1 MKKILALAAVAAL
14 TAGVSA
20 YAANPFSDVTADDW
34 AYQAVSDLSAQ
45 GVVEGYPDGT
55 FKGERNMTR
64 YELAQIVARLMAKE
78 DQLNA
83 EQQATLDKLAGEYAD
98 ELANL
103 GVRVSNLEKKVGNLY
118 WSGDA
123 RMRYIASSSD
133 KVADKYDGRIRLNVK
148 GQVNDATYV
157 QGQFVNNM
165 NFKDEAS
172 SNTTMAQIYVNHN
185 FNKNV
190 AVRLGRQPIA
200 FGNQGGWQYNGLEGY
215 DGAQVSYNN
224 GKLALTT
231 GFGQL
236 NASDWATLGIKKDD
250 TVYGGYAAT
259 NAGSIYG
266 AKSTDMYF
274 AKGAYDFGFA
284 KLGADYVKFQGSFD
298 ADKIGSFE
306 DAYGTHY
313 MAGQELFGI
322 NLNIPVQQF
331 NVFGEYWKNTT
342 LGDFDTAWNAGL
354 SYGKA
359 DWKKPGT
366 FDLSVSY
373 NDVDAGAYF
382 GGGTWHND
390 MLTNLVKPV
399 ATAVAKNGNTPAH
412 NDWTLAGA
420 TNLTFWNVLAN
431 VTLQKNVQLH
441 AEYAFGA
448 DAENAA
454 DPDDSWTVS
463 LNYKF

>member
-123 RMRYIASSSD
+123 RMRYQDKGNDSD
-133 KVADKYDGRIRLNVK
+133 SWNGRIRLNVK
-148 GQVNDATYV
+148 GQVNESTYV
-157 QGQFVNNM
+157 QGRFLNEM
-165 NFKDEAS
+165 DFKDNKDS
-172 SNTTMAQIYVNHN
+172 TTSMDQLYVNHN
-185 FNKNV
+185 FSKEV

-200 FGNQGGWQYNGLEGY
+200 FGNQGGWLINPNKGY
-215 DGAQVSYNN
+215 DGAQASYKN

-236 NASDWATLGIKKDD
+236 NATKKVNGVVESTEAAD
-250 TVYGGYAAT
+250 TDV
-259 NAGSIYG
+259 
-266 AKSTDMYF
+266 YF
-274 AKGAYDFGFA
+274 AQGTYDFGFA
-284 KLGADYVKFQGSFD
+284 KLDANYIASKEGEADERGE
-298 ADKIGSFE
+298 I
-306 DAYGTHY
+306 YGV
-313 MAGQELFGI
+313 G
-322 NLNIPVQQF
+322 LNVPVQQF

-342 LGDFDTAWNAGL
+342 YGDNDTAWNAGL

-359 DWKKPGT
+359 DWKKAGT
-366 FDLSVSY
+366 WDLAVAY
-373 NDVDAGAYF
+373 NDVDEGLFAEGMT
-382 GGGTWHND
+382 GLQT
-390 MLTNLVKPV
+390 
-399 ATAVAKNGNTPAH
+399 TPL
-412 NDWTLAGA
+412 NFLNQENGA
-420 TNLTFWNVLAN
+420 TNVTFWNAIAN

-441 AEYAFGA
+441 AEYAFSVDAEGA
-448 DAENAA
+448 DN
-454 DPDDSWTVS
+454 DDDSWAVS

>member
-123 RMRYIASSSD
+123 RMRYTASSSD
-133 KVADKYDGRIRLNVK
+133 KVDDKYDGRIRLNVK
-148 GQVNDATYV
+148 GQVNEATYV
-157 QGQFVNNM
+157 QGQIVTNM
-165 NFKDEAS
+165 DFKGDNTAS
-172 SNTTMAQIYVNHN
+172 KSNGDTFMSQVYVNHN
-185 FNKNV
+185 FGKNV

-200 FGNQGGWQYNGLEGY
+200 FGNQGGWLYNALEGY
-215 DGAQVSYNN
+215 DGAQVAYNN
-224 GKLALTT
+224 AKLSLTT

-236 NASDWATLGIKKDD
+236 NDGA
-250 TVYGGYAAT
+250 
-259 NAGSIYG
+259 
-266 AKSTDMYF
+266 AKSMDMYF

-284 KLGADYVKFQGSFD
+284 KLNADYI
-298 ADKIGSFE
+298 ADKDSEANDRAEI
-306 DAYGTHY
+306 YGV
-313 MAGQELFGI
+313 G
-322 NLNIPVQQF
+322 LNIPVQKF

-342 LGDFDTAWNAGL
+342 IGDYDTAWNAGL

-359 DWKKPGT
+359 DWKKAGT
-366 FDLSVSY
+366 WDLSVAY
-373 NDVDAGAYF
+373 NDVDYGVYF

-390 MLTNLVKPV
+390 MLKNF
-399 ATAVAKNGNTPAH
+399 TADYLDAY
-412 NDWTLAGA
+412 
-420 TNLTFWNVLAN
+420 NLTFWTAIAN

-441 AEYAFGA
+441 AEYAFAA
-448 DAENAA
+448 DAEGTNGV

>member
-1 MKKILALAAVAAL
+1 MKKILAIAAAAAL

-20 YAANPFSDVTADDW
+20 FAANPFSDVTPDDW
-34 AYQAVSDLSAQ
+34 AYQAVSDLSTQ

-103 GVRVSNLEKKVGNLY
+103 GVRVSNLEKKVGNIS
-118 WSGDA
+118 WNGDA

-133 KVADKYDGRIRLNVK
+133 KASDTYDGRIRLNVK

-157 QGQFVNNM
+157 QGQFVTNM
-165 NFKDEAS
+165 WFKDAPNADKDG
-172 SNTTMAQIYVNHN
+172 NTTMAQIYVNHN
-185 FNKNV
+185 FSKNV
-190 AVRLGRQPIA
+190 AVRLGRQPIT
-200 FGNQGGWQYNGLEGY
+200 FGNQGGWLYNALEGY

-231 GFGQL
+231 GFGQMNGGDTTVAEDNL
-236 NASDWATLGIKKDD
+236 KNKDF
-250 TVYGGYAAT
+250 
-259 NAGSIYG
+259 
-266 AKSTDMYF
+266 YF
-274 AKGAYDFGFA
+274 AKGAYDFDFA
-284 KLGADYVKFQGSFD
+284 KLNADYIVKKDGATAAEKD
-298 ADKIGSFE
+298 FE
-306 DAYGTHY
+306 VYGV
-313 MAGQELFGI
+313 G
-322 NLNIPVQQF
+322 LNVPVQKF
-331 NVFGEYWKNTT
+331 NVFGEYWQNTVAK
-342 LGDFDTAWNAGL
+342 DYDTAWNAGL

-359 DWKKPGT
+359 DWKKAGT
-366 FDLSVSY
+366 WDLTVGY
-373 NDVDAGAYF
+373 NDVDQNVYF

-390 MLTNLVKPV
+390 MLKNLTGAETYKGSDVNYMK
-399 ATAVAKNGNTPAH
+399 
-412 NDWTLAGA
+412 A

-448 DAENAA
+448 DAEGTNGV
-454 DPDDSWTVS
+454 DPDDAWTVS

>member
-83 EQQATLDKLAGEYAD
+83 QQQATLDKLAGEYAD

-103 GVRVSNLEKKVGNLY
+103 GVRVSNLEKKVGNIS

-123 RMRYIASSSD
+123 RMRYQD
-133 KVADKYDGRIRLNVK
+133 KGNNKDAWNGRVRLNVK
-148 GQVNDATYV
+148 GQVNESTYV
-157 QGQFVNNM
+157 QGRFLNEM
-165 NFKDEAS
+165 DFKGNGD
-172 SNTTMAQIYVNHN
+172 SNTTMDQLYVNHN
-185 FNKNV
+185 FSKEV

-200 FGNQGGWQYNGLEGY
+200 FGNQGGWLINPNKGY
-215 DGAQVSYNN
+215 DGAQASYKN

-236 NASDWATLGIKKDD
+236 NATKKVGDKVVGTEAAD
-250 TVYGGYAAT
+250 TDV
-259 NAGSIYG
+259 
-266 AKSTDMYF
+266 YF
-274 AKGAYDFGFA
+274 AQGTYDFGFA
-284 KLGADYVKFQGSFD
+284 KLDANYIASKEGEADDRGE
-298 ADKIGSFE
+298 I
-306 DAYGTHY
+306 YGV
-313 MAGQELFGI
+313 G
-322 NLNIPVQQF
+322 LNVPVQQF

-342 LGDFDTAWNAGL
+342 YGDNDTAWNAGL

-359 DWKKPGT
+359 DWKKAGT
-366 FDLSVSY
+366 WDLAVAY
-373 NDVDAGAYF
+373 NDVDEGLF
-382 GGGTWHND
+382 LEGMTGLQTTPLNF
-390 MLTNLVKPV
+390 L
-399 ATAVAKNGNTPAH
+399 AK
-412 NDWTLAGA
+412 A
-420 TNLTFWNVLAN
+420 TNVTFWNAIAN

-441 AEYAFGA
+441 AEYAFSVDTENNTGA
-448 DAENAA
+448 KD
-454 DPDDSWTVS
+454 DDSWAVS

>member
-123 RMRYIASSSD
+123 RMRYQDKGNDSD
-133 KVADKYDGRIRLNVK
+133 SWNGRIRLNVK
-148 GQVNDATYV
+148 GQVNESTYV
-157 QGQFVNNM
+157 QGRFLNEM
-165 NFKDEAS
+165 NFKDEKDS
-172 SNTTMAQIYVNHN
+172 TTSMDQLYVNHN
-185 FNKNV
+185 FSKEV
-190 AVRLGRQPIA
+190 AVRLGRQPIV
-200 FGNQGGWQYNGLEGY
+200 FGNQGGWLINPNKGY
-215 DGAQVSYNN
+215 DGAQVAYTN

-236 NASDWATLGIKKDD
+236 NLSKNANNEQYDYANKDF
-250 TVYGGYAAT
+250 
-259 NAGSIYG
+259 
-266 AKSTDMYF
+266 YF
-274 AKGAYDFGFA
+274 AQGAYDFGFA
-284 KLGADYVKFQGSFD
+284 KLNADYIAAKETNDNGE
-298 ADKIGSFE
+298 I
-306 DAYGTHY
+306 YGV
-313 MAGQELFGI
+313 G
-322 NLNIPVQQF
+322 LNIPVQKF
-331 NVFGEYWKNTT
+331 NVFGEYWNNTT
-342 LGDFDTAWNAGL
+342 AKDYDTAWNAGL

-359 DWKKPGT
+359 DWKKAGT
-366 FDLSVSY
+366 WDLAVAY
-373 NDVDAGAYF
+373 NDVDEGLDLSGATGLQTSALGF
-382 GGGTWHND
+382 LD
-390 MLTNLVKPV
+390 K
-399 ATAVAKNGNTPAH
+399 
-412 NDWTLAGA
+412 GA
-420 TNLTFWNVLAN
+420 TNVTFWNAIAN

-441 AEYAFGA
+441 AEYAFSV
-448 DAENAA
+448 DAEGVDN
-454 DPDDSWTVS
+454 DDDSWAVS

>member
-123 RMRYIASSSD
+123 RMRYTASSSD
-133 KVADKYDGRIRLNVK
+133 KAADTYDGRIRLNVK

-157 QGQFVNNM
+157 QGQFVTNM
-165 NFKDEAS
+165 WFKDAPNADKDG
-172 SNTTMAQIYVNHN
+172 NTTMAQIYVNHN
-185 FNKNV
+185 FSKNV
-190 AVRLGRQPIA
+190 AVRLGRQPIT
-200 FGNQGGWQYNGLEGY
+200 FGNQGGWLYNALEGY

-231 GFGQL
+231 GFGQMNGGDTTVAEDNL
-236 NASDWATLGIKKDD
+236 KNKDF
-250 TVYGGYAAT
+250 
-259 NAGSIYG
+259 
-266 AKSTDMYF
+266 YF
-274 AKGAYDFGFA
+274 AKGAYDFDFA
-284 KLGADYVKFQGSFD
+284 KLNADYIVKKDGATAAEKD
-298 ADKIGSFE
+298 FE
-306 DAYGTHY
+306 VYGV
-313 MAGQELFGI
+313 G
-322 NLNIPVQQF
+322 LNVPVQKF
-331 NVFGEYWKNTT
+331 NVFGEYWQNTVAK
-342 LGDFDTAWNAGL
+342 DYDTAWNAGL

-359 DWKKPGT
+359 DWKKAGT
-366 FDLSVSY
+366 WDLTVGY
-373 NDVDAGAYF
+373 NDVDQNVYF

-390 MLTNLVKPV
+390 MLKNLTGAETYKGSGVNYMK
-399 ATAVAKNGNTPAH
+399 
-412 NDWTLAGA
+412 A

-448 DAENAA
+448 DAEGTNGV
-454 DPDDSWTVS
+454 DPDDAWTVS

>member
-123 RMRYIASSSD
+123 RMRYTASSSD
-133 KVADKYDGRIRLNVK
+133 KKADAYDGRIRLNVK
-148 GQVNDATYV
+148 GQVNEATYV

-165 NFKDEAS
+165 DFKDAES
-172 SNTTMAQIYVNHN
+172 SKTTMAQIYVNHN
-185 FNKNV
+185 FGKNV
-190 AVRLGRQPIA
+190 AVRLGRQPIV
-200 FGNQGGWQYNGLEGY
+200 FGNQGGWLYNGLEGY

-236 NASDWATLGIKKDD
+236 NASE
-250 TVYGGYAAT
+250 YA
-259 NAGSIYG
+259 SV
-266 AKSTDMYF
+266 KSTDIYF

-284 KLGADYVKFQGSFD
+284 KLNADYI
-298 ADKIGSFE
+298 ADKDSVANRAEI
-306 DAYGTHY
+306 YGV
-313 MAGQELFGI
+313 G
-322 NLNIPVQQF
+322 LNIPVQQF
-331 NVFGEYWKNTT
+331 NVFGEYWNNTT
-342 LGDFDTAWNAGL
+342 AKDYDTAWNAGL

-359 DWKKPGT
+359 DWKKAGT
-366 FDLSVSY
+366 WDLSVSY
-373 NDVDAGAYF
+373 NDVDKGVYF

-390 MLTNLVKPV
+390 MLKNLTGADVKN
-399 ATAVAKNGNTPAH
+399 NGTKVGSYLNA
-412 NDWTLAGA
+412 N
-420 TNLTFWNVLAN
+420 NLTFWNVLAN

-448 DAENAA
+448 DAEGTNGV